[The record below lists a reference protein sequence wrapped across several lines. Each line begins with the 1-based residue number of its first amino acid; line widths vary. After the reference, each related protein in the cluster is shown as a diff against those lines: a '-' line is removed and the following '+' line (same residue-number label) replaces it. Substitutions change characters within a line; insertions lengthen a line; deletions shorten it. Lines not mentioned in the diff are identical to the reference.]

1 MSLPRAAKN
10 VPRAARATQERPKMI
25 INMIMT
31 MQATT
36 TRLMRIMSM
45 MSKNDDNDG
54 DNEHEDEDL

>member
-1 MSLPRAAKN
+1 MFQERP
-10 VPRAARATQERPKMI
+10 RATQERPKMI

-54 DNEHEDEDL
+54 DDEHEDEDL